1 MNESKQ
7 SRPTDTDDFRE
18 LLLPEMLKSLH
29 EIGELAKV
37 IKGLAQLE
45 CEALEIYS
53 KKRKEEKMPIQDS
66 TKDFEEQP
74 EEE

>member
-7 SRPTDTDDFRE
+7 SHSTDTDDLRE
-18 LLLPEMLKSLH
+18 LLLPEMLESLH
-29 EIGELAKV
+29 EIKQLAKI

-53 KKRKEEKMPIQDS
+53 KKRKEE
-66 TKDFEEQP
+66 
-74 EEE
+74 